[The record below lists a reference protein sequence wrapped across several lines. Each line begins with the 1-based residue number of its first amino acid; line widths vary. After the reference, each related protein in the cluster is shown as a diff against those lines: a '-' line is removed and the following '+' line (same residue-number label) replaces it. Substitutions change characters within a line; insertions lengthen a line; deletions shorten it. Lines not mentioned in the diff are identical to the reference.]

1 MAQSSSRFLPLRC
14 FRVVLVAAVALY
26 CVLGVL
32 LVAANRQSRDLR
44 RQTRRLD
51 VIVNGIRAQAKSLSS
66 LALLAAASGEQAF
79 AVRYGEALAQ
89 VRAGL
94 DGLHDLSPTPEEKK
108 LEIRLEGR
116 FPRLAAVER
125 QALRL
130 VAAGQTEA
138 AWTLLRGL
146 DYEAEQHAFFADLD
160 RLDASIKARV
170 AGNLAIQSRYTEI
183 AIWCILVF
191 APVLIVASLLLLRAA
206 QRAFRADDQGRIA
219 LRESAL
225 TLETMLDVS
234 SDRILLA
241 DRAGRVLSANTVC
254 AAGFG
259 LTPEQ
264 ARGKSFFEL
273 FPADVAAGRLEW
285 LRQVMATGLAVR
297 FTDSRDDIVFDNV
310 IAPLPDA
317 AGLPRGAA
325 LFARDVTTLTRARER
340 AESAHRATNAFLGA
354 MSHEIRTPLNGILGM
369 AQILEGTPLTD
380 EQRQC
385 LDDIENASDSLLAL
399 VNAVLELSQ
408 LEAGE
413 SEPSST
419 PFALASVLR
428 TVAANFSRAALD
440 KGLQLTTTIDEQ
452 VPEVIVGDGERLR
465 EILERLV
472 ANAVKFTETGE
483 IQLTVHTAP
492 DRQDASSVALRFAV
506 HDTGIGIADTDRS
519 RIFDTFAQGDGSVTR
534 RYGGVGLG
542 LAIASRLVRS
552 LGGTLAVE
560 SQPGRGSVFSFALRF
575 DREA

>member
-44 RQTRRLD
+44 RQTRQLD

-138 AWTLLRGL
+138 AWSLLRGL

-285 LRQVMATGLAVR
+285 LRQVMATGQAVR

-354 MSHEIRTPLNGILGM
+354 MSHEIRTPLKRHPGHGPNPGRDPADRRTAPMPGRYRKRLGLP
-369 AQILEGTPLTD
+369 AGPG
-380 EQRQC
+380 QRRART
-385 LDDIENASDSLLAL
+385 LPARSRR
-399 VNAVLELSQ
+399 V
-408 LEAGE
+408 
-413 SEPSST
+413 
-419 PFALASVLR
+419 R
-428 TVAANFSRAALD
+428 TVQHALRPGLGPAHRGRQLLPAALD